1 MDLDA
6 SDEQLDCP
14 FLFAS
19 ARDGYAVREIGDL
32 INNRKDMTP
41 LFETIIDY
49 IPAPEGDPDANTQVL
64 ISTIDY
70 NEYVGRIGIGKV
82 DAGASASTRTQSLSI
97 IMSRT
102 SRRRCASAS
111 STSLTV

>member
-1 MDLDA
+1 MKYLSYSWILDA

-32 INNRKDMTP
+32 VNNKKDMTP

-70 NEYVGRIGIGKV
+70 NEYVGRIGIGK
-82 DAGASASTRTQSLSI
+82 DRQRMLKSKSGS
-97 IMSRT
+97 
-102 SRRRCASAS
+102 CCGKPP
-111 STSLTV
+111 